1 MASAVLVEVFAA
13 PGCPRCGRA
22 KTALARVAEPFGDA
36 VRWREVDVVAE
47 LDYAVSLGGRATP
60 AIAIDGRLAFTGL
73 PDEAELRRALAERL
87 NPPSETKENRP

>member
-1 MASAVLVEVFAA
+1 MACAVLVEVFAA

-22 KTALARVAEPFGDA
+22 KTALARVVESFGDA

-47 LDYAVSLGGRATP
+47 LDYAVSLGVRATP

-73 PDEAELRRALAERL
+73 PDEAALRRALAERL
-87 NPPSETKENRP
+87 NPSPETKENRP